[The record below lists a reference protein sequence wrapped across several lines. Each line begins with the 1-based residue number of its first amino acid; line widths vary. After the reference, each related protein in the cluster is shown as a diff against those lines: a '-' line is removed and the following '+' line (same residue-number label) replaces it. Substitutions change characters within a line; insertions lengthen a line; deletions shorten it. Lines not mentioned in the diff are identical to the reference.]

1 MSNVVSRLLNRSIV
15 PMQPEASIAPGLAPL
30 SQTLVGPVQHVSN
43 IWVIPGTPSC
53 SPQAAVHA
61 RSRRGSG
68 PPTCFINE
76 QMGALPRA
84 HLPPPSRIARLRL
97 LIALGQGPQHT
108 VWVTLKDQFT
118 RVGYRDLVVSRVL

>member
-1 MSNVVSRLLNRSIV
+1 
-15 PMQPEASIAPGLAPL
+15 
-30 SQTLVGPVQHVSN
+30 
-43 IWVIPGTPSC
+43 TPSC

-118 RVGYRDLVVSRVL
+118 RVGYRDLVVSRVLPRLPLAPGPQLVDDGVLARGCYEAHH